1 VNSEQQ
7 AITADAWPQPV
18 VLSHCRLM
26 NVVWAGT
33 NASSSNW
40 TDFPCQCIKLVGKR
54 QLDTAFQQKLTF
66 AHHVHQLDAGQDAFG
81 GAK

>member
-1 VNSEQQ
+1 MSPFSDYHLIDC
-7 AITADAWPQPV
+7 AMA
-18 VLSHCRLM
+18 LSRCRLM

-54 QLDTAFQQKLTF
+54 SLVTALQQ
-66 AHHVHQLDAGQDAFG
+66 
-81 GAK
+81 